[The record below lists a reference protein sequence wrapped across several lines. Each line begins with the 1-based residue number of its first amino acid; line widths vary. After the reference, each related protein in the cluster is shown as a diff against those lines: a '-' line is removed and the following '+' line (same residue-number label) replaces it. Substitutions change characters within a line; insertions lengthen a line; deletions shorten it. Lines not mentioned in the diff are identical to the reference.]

1 MNIYKNKEK
10 KQSSSLF
17 AVYVIAET
25 LQNHHTAFKD
35 VQEMHTST
43 HNYNMYTVCI
53 TKLIFNEDDLEFV
66 NQSRMFI
73 GTPCTWYD
81 ANINFGRKK

>member
-1 MNIYKNKEK
+1 
-10 KQSSSLF
+10 
-17 AVYVIAET
+17 
-25 LQNHHTAFKD
+25 
-35 VQEMHTST
+35 MHAST

-81 ANINFGRKK
+81 ANINFGRKNNWSGSRVESEISDCRDDKEWTSLCQNLLR